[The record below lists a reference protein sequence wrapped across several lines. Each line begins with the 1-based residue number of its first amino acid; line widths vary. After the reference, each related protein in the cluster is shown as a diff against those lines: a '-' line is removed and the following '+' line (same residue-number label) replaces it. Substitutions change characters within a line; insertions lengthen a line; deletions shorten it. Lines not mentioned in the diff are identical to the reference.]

1 MKLRFLPRLDDIKS
15 NTNRKNEDQIY
26 ITRKQNEFLNLYDIS
41 EEKRRNPLE
50 APEYISASPTK
61 KPRNNTVSQIS

>member
-15 NTNRKNEDQIY
+15 NTNRKNEDQTY
-26 ITRKQNEFLNLYDIS
+26 ITRKQNEFGNIYDVS

-50 APEYISASPTK
+50 VPEYIAASPTK
-61 KPRNNTVSQIS
+61 RSKNNKVS